1 MILKVEYDRWWIVIK
16 SRYIFK
22 LKATVFVDGLH
33 AEYRTMKANKV
44 DFTVLTIDF
53 GALIRIT

>member
-1 MILKVEYDRWWIVIK
+1 MVIK
-16 SRYIFK
+16 FRYIFK
-22 LKATVFVDGLH
+22 LKTTVLVDGLH
-33 AEYRTMKANKV
+33 AKYRTMKANRD

>member
-1 MILKVEYDRWWIVIK
+1 M
-16 SRYIFK
+16 
-22 LKATVFVDGLH
+22 FVDGLYV
-33 AEYRTMKANKV
+33 EYRTMEANKD